1 MSTPRHISLILFLAT
16 SLSTEAQQGPLSLTA
31 APSLGQRHTIRVP
44 EKEQAIS
51 PIDVTK
57 IGGFEG
63 NRLEK
68 NQQNYLHTFPIGK
81 YVGLMET
88 RDFTGWDWRQGEQP
102 GKWLEASILT
112 AARTHD
118 TLLRR
123 QAYDMYE
130 RLIKSQSA
138 DGYIGITSQN
148 VRTPEKPLG
157 GMDAYELYFLE
168 HALLTAYEVWKDPK
182 ALKAAERLG
191 DYFLHYIGPGK
202 AEFWPSPLRPPENKD
217 KPLKGSMHSEIAGHS
232 IHYSWEGTLL
242 IDPVMRLY
250 ELSGDRRYFDWC
262 RWVVSSID
270 RWSGWDAYTNLDKV
284 AAGEMPIDKIQPYVH
299 AHTFQMNF
307 LGVLRMYQVS
317 GDSSYL
323 RKVIGAWNDIA
334 SRQLYITGGVSV
346 GEHYERDHILPLTG
360 EMMETCATMSWMQL
374 SQALLEITGD
384 PKYADAIERIQWN
397 NVFAEQT
404 IDGDANHYFTPPNG
418 YTPRG
423 YFREPDCCM
432 SSGPRLMAMLPG
444 FIYAEGPGQTA
455 TAGRRVAP
463 GQTIYINQ
471 YVPSTTIVGK
481 TRVTQQTDFP
491 ETGRIEIT
499 VDPAKP
505 ATFTIKVRIPQWV
518 DSPSLAVNGIAVSNL
533 HRGSYATITHTWRP
547 GDKITLE
554 LPMHPQWVRH
564 EYYQKT
570 SDRKPYKAQAD
581 SDAPYALVRGPV
593 VYAIDDIWYKGDTSV
608 FFKGWM
614 DSMRVLIGDPKSLRE
629 LHSPGEDILGPG
641 YELQLLPSLHGA
653 KITIPV
659 YPWANIGKWYR
670 DPEHKPD
677 SNAAAWSYAIW
688 LKAMPEIPSHASGLL
703 TIPYIFGDNMV
714 LQRDAPVPV
723 WGTAHPGALIRVNF
737 ANTGGVQNKTTT
749 TDAHGRWRMTL
760 APLKANDQPSIMLIT
775 SSYDTVYDNHNG
787 AVIDNVMLRNILVGD
802 VWFCSGQSNMEYSMR
817 KNSKFEKAAHGS
829 GPPDALDS
837 AHNTDIRL
845 FLVRTNYSKPDNA
858 HIRRQWDTA
867 IGAALRDFSA
877 AGYFFA
883 KEIYEQ
889 EHVPIGLIS
898 NAVPG
903 SRIEPFLPGNWAG
916 RDSNGETADT
926 AVPGKFYETIVRP
939 LAPYAVKGF
948 LWYQGESNC
957 FLNDTLRYPDK
968 MKTLIESWRTLW
980 ENPNLPF
987 YFVQIAPFYYSH
999 STGGNQT
1006 HTPTAEPVFWEAQG
1020 KALELPHTGMVVTT
1034 DLVDSIQDLHPAYKW
1049 EIGRRL
1055 ALLALAKDY
1064 HQSVVCSGPIYSSMT
1079 AKGRTIVLTFTNT
1092 GSGLVSRDGRLL
1104 DWFETAGRD
1113 GKFTTAKATIAGND
1127 KIIIKAKNKPAAI
1140 RFGWNEA
1147 AQPNLY
1153 NKEGLPAM
1161 PFRTTLNDSK

>member
-1 MSTPRHISLILFLAT
+1 MSTPRNIALISLLAT
-16 SLSTEAQQGPLSLTA
+16 AVTAAAQQK
-31 APSLGQRHTIRVP
+31 TIRVP

-51 PIDVTK
+51 PIEVTH

-88 RDFTGWDWRQGEQP
+88 RDFTGWDWRGGEQP
-102 GKWLEASILT
+102 GKWLESSILT

-118 TLLRR
+118 TALY
-123 QAYDMYE
+123 QEAHTMYE
-130 RLIKSQSA
+130 RLISSQAA
-138 DGYIGITSQN
+138 DGYIGITSAS

-202 AEFWPSPLRPPENKD
+202 AEFWPSPMHPPENKD
-217 KPLKGSMHSEIAGHS
+217 KVLKGSMHSEIAGHS

-242 IDPVMRLY
+242 IDPIMRLY
-250 ELSGDRRYFDWC
+250 ELTGDHRYFDWC
-262 RWVVSSID
+262 RWVVGSID
-270 RWSGWDAYTNLDKV
+270 RWSGWDAYSNLDKV

-307 LGVLRMYQVS
+307 LGLLRMYQVS

-334 SRQLYITGGVSV
+334 ARQRYITGGVSV

-374 SQALLEITGD
+374 SQALLDITGD

-418 YTPRG
+418 YTPKG

-432 SSGPRLMAMLPG
+432 SSGPRLLSMLPG
-444 FIYAEGPGQTA
+444 FIYAEGP
-455 TAGRRVAP
+455 R
-463 GQTIYINQ
+463 QTIYVNQ
-471 YVPSTTIVGK
+471 FVTSMTTIGK
-481 TRVTQQTDFP
+481 TGITQQTDFP
-491 ETGRIEIT
+491 EDGKIEIA
-499 VDPAKP
+499 VDPVKP
-505 ATFTIKVRIPQWV
+505 AMFAVKIRIPEWV
-518 DSPSLAVNGIAVSNL
+518 DSPSLTVNGVAVTDL
-533 HRGSYATITHTWRP
+533 HPGAYATITRTWHA
-547 GDKITLE
+547 GDKLILE
-554 LPMHPQWVRH
+554 LPMHPQWVKH
-564 EYYQKT
+564 ENYQKT

-593 VYAIDDIWYKGDTSV
+593 VYAVDDIWYKGDTSI

-614 DSMRVLIGDPKSLRE
+614 DSMRVLIGDPASLKP
-629 LHSPGEDILGPG
+629 LPSPGKDILGPG
-641 YELQLLPSLHGA
+641 YEIHFLPSLQGR
-653 KITIPV
+653 KISIPV
-659 YPWANIGKWYR
+659 YPFANIGKWYR
-670 DPEHKPD
+670 DPAHKPD
-677 SNAAAWSYAIW
+677 SNVAAWSYAVW
-688 LKAMPEIPSHASGLL
+688 LKPWLDFPTNVSGLL
-703 TIPYIFGDNMV
+703 TLPSIFGDNMV
-714 LQRDAPVPV
+714 IQRDAPLPI
-723 WGTAHPGALIRVNF
+723 WGTAHTAADIIVNF
-737 ANTGGVQNKTTT
+737 FNADGVQTKRTKA
-749 TDAHGRWRMTL
+749 DAHGQWRVTL
-760 APLKANDQPSIMLIT
+760 DPLKADDRPSFLLIT
-775 SSYDTVYDNHNG
+775 SGYDTTYGNHPGGVSN
-787 AVIDNVMLRNILVGD
+787 AVMLRNVLVGD

-837 AHNTDIRL
+837 AHNPNIRL
-845 FLVRTNYSKPDNA
+845 FLVRTNYSKPDNI
-858 HIRRQWDTA
+858 HIRREWDSAT
-867 IGAALRDFSA
+867 GAPLRDFSA

-883 KEIYEQ
+883 KAIYEQ

-903 SRIEPFLPGNWAG
+903 SRIEPFLPGNWAR
-916 RDSNGETADT
+916 RDSAGETADT
-926 AVPGKFYETIVRP
+926 GGTPGKFYETIVKP
-939 LAPYAVKGF
+939 LAPYALKGF

-968 MKTLIESWRTLW
+968 MKMLIESWRTLW
-980 ENPNLPF
+980 ENANLPF
-987 YFVQIAPFYYSH
+987 YYVQIAPFYYSH
-999 STGGNQT
+999 STGGNQPHAAT
-1006 HTPTAEPVFWEAQG
+1006 SEPAFWEAQE
-1020 KALELPHTGMVVTT
+1020 KALTLPHTGMVVTT

-1055 ALLALAKDY
+1055 ALLALANDY
-1064 HQSVVCSGPIYSSMT
+1064 HQSIVSSGPVFRSMT
-1079 AKGRTIVLTFTNT
+1079 VKGKTIILTFTST
-1092 GSGLVSRDGRLL
+1092 GSGLVSHDGQPLR
-1104 DWFETAGRD
+1104 WFETAGRD
-1113 GKFTTAKATIAGND
+1113 GNFVTASATIGGND
-1127 KIIIKAKNKPAAI
+1127 KIIIKAKNKPVAI

-1161 PFRTTLNDSK
+1161 SFRAAINDLK